1 MAAYNEKQ
9 KEAQARYDNTGYAAA
24 AYLDRNSKTANQ
36 LGLGKSYRQV
46 SGTNIRDLDYY
57 AKQFGLDTSI
67 ANLQSKFDALTKAEY
82 AQKRAEYARSEDEY
96 YRNQMGYNQQYMTAA
111 NNAISSAI
119 ASGASRG
126 MQFANQFA
134 AQNQIASD
142 NATGARD
149 LAQAYN
155 DLATSEA
162 EAYTQNAINAYENIQ
177 QLKQNILT
185 QAVADRANE
194 VQRYAAD
201 VSYAAQDDTNRVN
214 VYNNNQGLYAQL
226 ANKFLELAGQ
236 NYGNDMNYVNTRYN
250 ADKNYES
257 QKYVADTS
265 AAAQRYAANA
275 SAAAQRY
282 AANRSYSTGSNKT
295 YGGNTANAQYTT
307 AEASDILDTYKKLI
321 GSKDSKGIAERKFL
335 ENQYPWVVDA
345 YKAYKKASTK
355 THKASNANSVSAPVQ
370 TSILQPKSQ
379 MTIEDWIEA
388 ANRQAAN
395 KK

>member
-9 KEAQARYDNTGYAAA
+9 KEAQARYDDTGYAAA

-36 LGLGKSYRQV
+36 LGLGKSYNQIA
-46 SGTNIRDLDYY
+46 GTNIRDLDYY
-57 AKQFGLDTSI
+57 AKQFGLDTSV

-96 YRNQMGYNQQYMTAA
+96 YRNQLGYNQQYMTAA

-155 DLATSEA
+155 DLAASEA
-162 EAYTQNAINAYENIQ
+162 EAYTQNAVNAYENIQ
-177 QLKQNILT
+177 QLKQNILA

-201 VSYAAQDDTNRVN
+201 TSYAAQDDANRVN
-214 VYNNNQGLYAQL
+214 VYNNNQNLYAQL

-236 NYGNDMNYVNTRYN
+236 NYGNDMNYINTRYN

-282 AANRSYSTGSNKT
+282 TANRSYSAGSNKT
-295 YGGNTANAQYTT
+295 YGGNTTNSQYTT
-307 AEASDILDTYKKLI
+307 AEASDVLDTYKKLI
-321 GSKDSKGIAERKFL
+321 NDKSSKGIAERKFL

-345 YKAYKKASTK
+345 YKAYKETSNKQ
-355 THKASNANSVSAPVQ
+355 HKASNANPAPTAPTASIFSPKP
-370 TSILQPKSQ
+370 TS
-379 MTIEDWIEA
+379 TIEYWIEA
-388 ANRQAAN
+388 AN